1 MSGNHYSLYPSRPVC
16 LETAALF
23 AGRAKL
29 GRQQVYRS
37 VGWSILSRMERIPE
51 PELMLDPKQA
61 LAYAEADFE
70 EPHARFVEL
79 FQECFYAEPIA
90 GHVLDLG
97 CGPGD
102 IAIRFARAYPE
113 CRVDGIDG
121 SQVMIDAG
129 SRALQAS
136 GVAERVNL
144 VRCLLPDQAPP
155 RKRYDAIISNS
166 LLHHLHDPSVL
177 WQAVA
182 RYAEPKAPVFIMDL
196 MRPTS
201 REAAEAL
208 VEEHAA
214 GEPEILRRD
223 FFNSLLA
230 AFRPDEVKGQIKAAG
245 LHSFAVEPVSDRHLI
260 AFGRRG

>member
-1 MSGNHYSLYPSRPVC
+1 M
-16 LETAALF
+16 
-23 AGRAKL
+23 
-29 GRQQVYRS
+29 
-37 VGWSILSRMERIPE
+37 LSRMERIPE
-51 PELMLDPKQA
+51 PELMLDPEQA
-61 LAYAEADFE
+61 LAYARADFE

-79 FQECFYAEPIA
+79 FQECFYAESIA

-102 IAIRFARAYPE
+102 IAIRFAEAYPGS
-113 CRVDGIDG
+113 RVDGIDG

-129 SRALQAS
+129 REALQGSS
-136 GVAERVNL
+136 GVERVRL
-144 VRCLLPDQAPP
+144 VHGLLPADAPP
-155 RKRYDAIISNS
+155 RERYDAIISNS

-177 WQAVA
+177 WQAVS
-182 RYAEPKAPVFIMDL
+182 RYAEPTAPVFIMDL
-196 MRPTS
+196 MRPDS

-230 AFRPDEVKGQIKAAG
+230 AFRPEEVREQIKAAG
-245 LHSFAVEPVSDRHLI
+245 LHSFAVEAVSDRHLI

>member
-1 MSGNHYSLYPSRPVC
+1 MD
-16 LETAALF
+16 
-23 AGRAKL
+23 
-29 GRQQVYRS
+29 
-37 VGWSILSRMERIPE
+37 RIPE
-51 PELMLDPKQA
+51 PELMLDPEQA
-61 LAYAEADFE
+61 RAYAGADFE

-102 IAIRFARAYPE
+102 VAIRFAKTYPE
-113 CRVDGIDG
+113 SRVDGIDG

-129 SRALQAS
+129 REALQAS
-136 GVAERVNL
+136 GVADRIRL
-144 VRCLLPDQAPP
+144 VHGLLPADAPP
-155 RKRYDAIISNS
+155 RERYDAIISNS

-177 WQAVA
+177 WRAVS
-182 RYAEPKAPVFIMDL
+182 RYAKPTAPVFIMDL
-196 MRPTS
+196 MRPDS
-201 REAAEAL
+201 REGAEAL

-230 AFRPDEVKGQIKAAG
+230 AFRPGEVKDQIRAAG
-245 LHSFAVEPVSDRHLI
+245 LHSFAVEAVSDRHLI